1 MGLIKMGP
9 KIVIT
14 HNNCFASLRVT
25 KTFSAE
31 YIIYRVH
38 LPKFIIET
46 RASGARFIIKLT
58 KSPKRRM
65 LEKDAKGKM
74 ITSWTK
80 NTDNFFVKDSLPL

>member
-1 MGLIKMGP
+1 MGP
-9 KIVIT
+9 QIVIT
-14 HNNCFASLRVT
+14 HNCFASLRVT

-31 YIIYRVH
+31 YTFYRIH

-46 RASGARFIIKLT
+46 RASGPRFIIKLT

-74 ITSWTK
+74 FTSWTK
-80 NTDNFFVKDSLPL
+80 NMENFFVKDSLPL